1 MKLFAP
7 FQKLVLISLA
17 VWVVHIVLRVLL
29 LFRSNPYGFP
39 FVSKPDWFIFHAV
52 CIDFMWIV
60 NALVVFLIVG
70 VLAALLVSKIKP
82 DLKPVVGQK
91 VAKVTAVL
99 YAVFHSAILLLTLL
113 DNETQRFLGGHLTF
127 GLVDTYKDTSSII
140 VFYDYVANDLSV
152 PYLQFVVLLLML
164 PAAYGLYRLFCK
176 WYRPRIAGADSSC
189 ENRFYVK
196 KSVIAMLVFYIAS
209 YLFVYFIWTGNARM
223 TKLRP
228 VVSLIY
234 RDLFESKT
242 AQGLSEADLAT
253 YRMAYQNLW
262 QKVEGDSS
270 WQFVDSDAGNHL
282 PLYRVPTQAL
292 LQSEK
297 LASQREMRP
306 NFILVLMESQRGFNT
321 GYMNPQIQPSPTPFM
336 DSLAAH
342 SHVWLRMH
350 TSGVPTTGGVLSTHI
365 GIPHHSR
372 LAQATDLAHVT
383 LPSFVSVLTENGYS
397 THYMSAADPP
407 WDNLGVWMSKWYTQQ
422 HYNRERE
429 DDSTFMDNA
438 IEYVRDTLAKQ
449 GKPFLA
455 TLMTRSNHYPFN
467 FAAGMTDEEKNRPLQ
482 ERINVTMGYADR
494 QLARFIRSVEN
505 EEWYKNTYVIVMADH
520 GFPLGE
526 NGVSTMNGGGF
537 SNVSWIP
544 FMIHGNGLE
553 ATRDTTTAA
562 QIDIAPTVL
571 ELAGFAVP
579 NIFMG
584 HNLLRGGTVH
594 TISSDTAQANIDG
607 TDTVQTNTSIPV
619 LAGLSLGAY
628 SGYSAIGLDGYRFVA
643 KYPSFD
649 ETYLF
654 ADGDTRQEHELLAG
668 SSAPSDG
675 VQKEGAYLKATLDTL
690 IKISDYSLEK
700 GL

>member
-7 FQKLVLISLA
+7 FQKLVLVSLA

-82 DLKPVVGQK
+82 DSKTAIVQK
-91 VAKVTAVL
+91 VAKVTAVF
-99 YAVFHSAILLLTLL
+99 YAIFHSAILLLTLL

-176 WYRPRIAGADSSC
+176 WYCPRTVGADESC
-189 ENRFYVK
+189 ENHFYVK
-196 KSVIAMLVFYIAS
+196 KSVIAMLVFYVAS

-242 AQGLSEADLAT
+242 AQGLSEADLAN
-253 YRMAYQNLW
+253 YRMVYQNLW

-282 PLYRVPTQAL
+282 PLYREPTQAL

-297 LASQREMRP
+297 LAAQREMRP

-342 SHVWLRMH
+342 SHVWMRMH

-372 LAQATDLAHVT
+372 LAQATDLTHVT

-397 THYMSAADPP
+397 THYMSAADPA

-438 IEYVRDTLAKQ
+438 IEYVRDTLAKS

-494 QLARFIRSVEN
+494 QLARFIRAVEN

-544 FMIHGNGLE
+544 FMIHGEGLD

-584 HNLLRGGTVH
+584 HNLLRGGAVQ

-607 TDTVQTNTSIPV
+607 TDTVQINTSIPA

-654 ADGDTRQEHELLAG
+654 AEGDTRQEHELLAG
-668 SSAPSDG
+668 HSDPSDG
-675 VQKEGAYLKATLDTL
+675 AQKEGAYLKATLDTL

>member
-1 MKLFAP
+1 MRIKIANILKSIGHSVAP
-7 FQKLVLISLA
+7 LQKLVLISLA
-17 VWVVHIVLRVLL
+17 AWATHILLRVLL

-60 NALVVFLIVG
+60 NSLVVFLILGGIVYRITQG
-70 VLAALLVSKIKP
+70 KAIVT
-82 DLKPVVGQK
+82 
-91 VAKVTAVL
+91 KVTTIL
-99 YAVFHSAILLLTLL
+99 YAIFHTAILLLTLL

-127 GLVDTYKDTSSII
+127 GLVDTYKDASSIV

-152 PYLQFVVLLLML
+152 PYLQFVVLALML
-164 PAAYGLYRLFCK
+164 PLTYGTYRLLRK
-176 WYRPRIAGADSSC
+176 WYHPDDS
-189 ENRFYVK
+189 FYVK
-196 KSVIAMLVFYIAS
+196 KSVIAMIVFYIAS
-209 YLFVYFIWTGNARM
+209 YAFVYFIWTGNARM

-234 RDLFESKT
+234 NDLFVAKKT
-242 AQGLSEADLAT
+242 VGLTDENLGAYSS
-253 YRMAYQNLW
+253 AYQNLW
-262 QKVEGDSS
+262 LKIEGDSD
-270 WQFVDSDAGNHL
+270 WQFSDAKEGNGL
-282 PLYRVPTQAL
+282 PLYRVPSASL
-292 LQSEK
+292 LNNEK
-297 LASQREMRP
+297 LKAQREMQP
-306 NFILVLMESQRGFNT
+306 NFILVLMESERGRNT

-342 SHVWLRMH
+342 SHVWMRMH

-383 LPSFVSVLTENGYS
+383 LPSFVQVLTENGYS
-397 THYMSAADPP
+397 THYMSAADPA
-407 WDNLGVWMSKWYTQQ
+407 WDNLGVWMAKWYTAQ

-429 DDSTFMDNA
+429 DDSTFIDNA
-438 IEYVRDTLAKQ
+438 IEYVRDTLSKE
-449 GKPFLA
+449 GKPFFA

-482 ERINVTMGYADR
+482 ERINVTMNYADR
-494 QLARFIRSVEN
+494 QVARFFRAIEN
-505 EEWYKNTYVIVMADH
+505 EEWYKNTYVIIMADH

-544 FMIHGNGLE
+544 FFIHGKGLE
-553 ATRDTTTAA
+553 HVLDTTAAA

-584 HNLLRGGTVH
+584 HNLLRN
-594 TISSDTAQANIDG
+594 TAMQDATAAADS
-607 TDTVQTNTSIPV
+607 TSETTTVQETKLPQGV
-619 LAGLSLGAY
+619 AGLSLGAY
-628 SGYSAIGLDGYRFVA
+628 SGYAAIGLDGYRFIA
-643 KYPSFD
+643 KYPAQD
-649 ETYLF
+649 ETHIF
-654 ADGDTRQEHELLAG
+654 ADSDLRQENELTGKL
-668 SSAPSDG
+668 
-675 VQKEGAYLKATLDTL
+675 QREEGRLSATLDTL
-690 IKISDYSLEK
+690 LKISDYSLER

>member
-1 MKLFAP
+1 MKPSILGFLKKVAASFAP

-17 VWVVHIVLRVLL
+17 AWLTHIVLRVLL

-60 NALVVFLIVG
+60 NALVVFLILGGIVYRCTCG
-70 VLAALLVSKIKP
+70 KAI
-82 DLKPVVGQK
+82 
-91 VAKVTAVL
+91 VAKIVTVL
-99 YAVFHSAILLLTLL
+99 YAIFHTAILLLTLL

-152 PYLQFVVLLLML
+152 PYLQFVVLALML
-164 PAAYGLYRLFCK
+164 PLTYVVYRLLCK
-176 WYRPRIAGADSSC
+176 WYRPDDG
-189 ENRFYVK
+189 FYVK
-196 KSVIAMLVFYIAS
+196 KSVIAMLIFYIAS
-209 YLFVYFIWTGNARM
+209 YSYVYFIWTGNARM

-234 RDLFESKT
+234 NDLFVAKK
-242 AQGLSEADLAT
+242 AAGLSESDLGV
-253 YRMAYQNLW
+253 YRSAYQNLW
-262 QKVEGDSS
+262 QKIEGDSS
-270 WQFVDSDAGNHL
+270 WQFSDAKEGNGL
-282 PLYRVPTQAL
+282 PLYRVPSAEL
-292 LQSEK
+292 LNNEK
-297 LASQREMRP
+297 LKAQREMQP
-306 NFILVLMESQRGFNT
+306 NFILVLMESQRGRNT

-336 DSLAAH
+336 DSLAAY
-342 SHVWLRMH
+342 SHVWMRMH

-383 LPSFVSVLTENGYS
+383 IPSFVQVLTENGYS
-397 THYMSAADPP
+397 THYMSAADPA
-407 WDNLGVWMSKWYTQQ
+407 WDNLGVWMSKWYTAQ

-429 DDSTFMDNA
+429 DDSTFMDHA
-438 IEYVRDTLAKQ
+438 IEYVRDTLSKE
-449 GKPFLA
+449 GKPFFA

-467 FAAGMTDEEKNRPLQ
+467 FAAGMTDEEKARPLQ

-494 QLARFIRSVEN
+494 QLARFIRAVEN

-544 FMIHGNGLE
+544 FFIHGKGLE
-553 ATRDTTTAA
+553 AVRDTTTAA

-584 HNLLRGGTVH
+584 HNLLRDNG
-594 TISSDTAQANIDG
+594 N
-607 TDTVQTNTSIPV
+607 
-619 LAGLSLGAY
+619 GLSLGAY
-628 SGYSAIGLDGYRFVA
+628 SGYAAIGLDGYRFIA
-643 KYPSFD
+643 KYPKQD
-649 ETYLF
+649 ETHIF
-654 ADGDTRQEHELLAG
+654 ADSDLRQENELTGKLQNEE
-668 SSAPSDG
+668 SRLS
-675 VQKEGAYLKATLDTL
+675 ATLDTL
-690 IKISDYSLEK
+690 LKISDYSLEK

>member
-1 MKLFAP
+1 MKPAFLNVLKKIGASVAP
-7 FQKLVLISLA
+7 LQNLVLISLA
-17 VWVVHIVLRVLL
+17 AWFTHILLRVLL

-52 CIDFMWIV
+52 CIDFLWIV
-60 NALVVFLIVG
+60 NALLVFLILGGIVIRIASNN
-70 VLAALLVSKIKP
+70 AAGTRVKT
-82 DLKPVVGQK
+82 
-91 VAKVTAVL
+91 VAKVTTIL
-99 YAVFHSAILLLTLL
+99 YAAFHSFILFFTLL

-127 GLVDTYKDTSSII
+127 GLVDTYKDASSII

-152 PYLQFVVLLLML
+152 PYLQFVVLVLMFPL
-164 PAAYGLYRLFCK
+164 TYGVYRLLHK
-176 WYRPRIAGADSSC
+176 WYRPTDG
-189 ENRFYVK
+189 FYVK
-196 KSVIAMLVFYIAS
+196 KSVIAMLIFYIAS
-209 YLFVYFIWTGNARM
+209 YSFVYFIWTGNARM

-228 VVSLIY
+228 VVTLIY
-234 RDLFESKT
+234 NDLFVAKK
-242 AQGLSEADLAT
+242 AAGLTDANLGT
-253 YRMAYQNLW
+253 YRTAYQNLW
-262 QKVEGDSS
+262 QKIEGDSD
-270 WQFVDSDAGNHL
+270 WQFSDAKEGNGL
-282 PLYRVPTQAL
+282 PLYRVPSAEL
-292 LQSEK
+292 LNSEK
-297 LASQREMRP
+297 LKAQREMQP
-306 NFILVLMESQRGFNT
+306 NFILVLMESQRGRNT

-342 SHVWLRMH
+342 SHVWMRMH

-365 GIPHHSR
+365 GVPHHSR

-383 LPSFVSVLTENGYS
+383 LPSFVQVLTENGYS
-397 THYMSAADPP
+397 THYMSAADPA
-407 WDNLGVWMSKWYTQQ
+407 WDNLGVWMSKWYTAQ

-429 DDSTFMDNA
+429 DDSTFIDNA
-438 IEYVRDTLAKQ
+438 IEYVRDTLSKE

-482 ERINVTMGYADR
+482 DRINVTMNYADR
-494 QLARFIRSVEN
+494 QIARFFHAVEN
-505 EEWYKNTYVIVMADH
+505 EEWYKNTYVIIMADH

-544 FMIHGNGLE
+544 FFIHGKGLD
-553 ATRDTTTAA
+553 AVRDTTPAA

-584 HNLLRGGTVH
+584 HNLLREHMADSV
-594 TISSDTAQANIDG
+594 
-607 TDTVQTNTSIPV
+607 PEP

-628 SGYSAIGLDGYRFVA
+628 SGYAAIGLDGYRFIA
-643 KYPSFD
+643 KYPAQDETHIFADSD
-649 ETYLF
+649 LRQENELTGKLQNEEGRTIETYL
-654 ADGDTRQEHELLAG
+654 G
-668 SSAPSDG
+668 
-675 VQKEGAYLKATLDTL
+675 ATLDTL
-690 IKISDYSLEK
+690 IKISDYSLER

>member
-1 MKLFAP
+1 MKPSILGFLKNAAASLAP

-17 VWVVHIVLRVLL
+17 AWVTHILLRVLL

-52 CIDFMWIV
+52 CIDFLWIV
-60 NALVVFLIVG
+60 NALVVFLILGGIVYRCTRG
-70 VLAALLVSKIKP
+70 KAI
-82 DLKPVVGQK
+82 
-91 VAKVTAVL
+91 VAKIVTVL
-99 YAVFHSAILLLTLL
+99 YAVFHVAIMLLTLL

-152 PYLQFVVLLLML
+152 PYLQFVVLALML
-164 PAAYGLYRLFCK
+164 PLTYAIYRLLCK
-176 WYRPRIAGADSSC
+176 WYRPSDG
-189 ENRFYVK
+189 FYVK

-234 RDLFESKT
+234 NDLFVAKKAVS
-242 AQGLSEADLAT
+242 LSNADLGT
-253 YRMAYQNLW
+253 YRSAYQNLW
-262 QKVEGDSS
+262 QKVEGDSD
-270 WQFVDSDAGNHL
+270 WEFSDAKDGNGL
-282 PLYRVPTQAL
+282 PLYRVPTASL
-292 LQSEK
+292 LNSEK
-297 LASQREMRP
+297 LKAQREMQP
-306 NFILVLMESQRGFNT
+306 NFILVLMETQRGRNT

-342 SHVWLRMH
+342 SHAWMRMH

-383 LPSFVSVLTENGYS
+383 IPSFIQVLTENGYS
-397 THYMSAADPP
+397 THYMSAADPA
-407 WDNLGVWMSKWYTQQ
+407 WDNLGVWMSKWYTAQ
-422 HYNRERE
+422 HYSRERE
-429 DDSTFMDNA
+429 DDSTFIDNA
-438 IEYVRDTLAKQ
+438 IEYVRDTLSKE
-449 GKPFLA
+449 GKPFFA

-467 FAAGMTDEEKNRPLQ
+467 FAAGMTDEEKARPLQ

-494 QLARFIRSVEN
+494 QIGRFIRAIEN
-505 EEWYKNTYVIVMADH
+505 EEWYKNTYVIIMADH

-537 SNVSWIP
+537 SNISWIP
-544 FMIHGNGLE
+544 FFIHGKGLE
-553 ATRDTTTAA
+553 AVRDTMTAA

-584 HNLLRGGTVH
+584 HNLLRGNVMKAD
-594 TISSDTAQANIDG
+594 SVANDTAAVDS
-607 TDTVQTNTSIPV
+607 TVSATETKEI
-619 LAGLSLGAY
+619 AGLSLGAY
-628 SGYSAIGLDGYRFVA
+628 SGYAAIGLDGYRFIA
-643 KYPSFD
+643 KYPTQD
-649 ETYLF
+649 ETHIF
-654 ADGDTRQEHELLAG
+654 ADNDLRQENELTGKLQNEE
-668 SSAPSDG
+668 SRLS
-675 VQKEGAYLKATLDTL
+675 ATLDTL

>member
-1 MKLFAP
+1 MKLTILGFLKKVAASVAP

-17 VWVVHIVLRVLL
+17 AWVTHIILRVLL

-60 NALVVFLIVG
+60 NALVVFLILGGIVYRITAG
-70 VLAALLVSKIKP
+70 KATLKAVVVKI
-82 DLKPVVGQK
+82 
-91 VAKVTAVL
+91 TTVL
-99 YAVFHSAILLLTLL
+99 YAVFHTAILLLTLL

-152 PYLQFVVLLLML
+152 PYLQFVVLALML
-164 PAAYGLYRLFCK
+164 PLTYGVYRLLCK
-176 WYRPRIAGADSSC
+176 WYRPSDG
-189 ENRFYVK
+189 FYVK
-196 KSVIAMLVFYIAS
+196 KSVIAMIIFYIAS

-234 RDLFESKT
+234 NDLFVAKKIV
-242 AQGLSEADLAT
+242 GLTDAELGN
-253 YRMAYQNLW
+253 YRTVYQNLW
-262 QKVEGDSS
+262 QKIEGDSD
-270 WQFVDSDAGNHL
+270 WTFADSDSGNHL
-282 PLYRVPTQAL
+282 PLYREPTQAL

-297 LASQREMRP
+297 LKAQREMQP
-306 NFILVLMESQRGFNT
+306 NFILVLMESQRGWNT
-321 GYMNPQIQPSPTPFM
+321 GYMNPQLQPSPTPFM

-342 SHVWLRMH
+342 SHVWMRMH

-383 LPSFVSVLTENGYS
+383 IPSFVQVLTTNGYS
-397 THYMSAADPP
+397 THYMSAADPA
-407 WDNLGVWMSKWYTQQ
+407 WDNLGVWMSKWYTAQ
-422 HYNRERE
+422 HYSRERE
-429 DDSTFMDNA
+429 DDSTFIDNA
-438 IEYVRDTLAKQ
+438 IEYVRDTLSKE

-467 FAAGMTDEEKNRPLQ
+467 FAAGMTDEQKNRPLQ
-482 ERINVTMGYADR
+482 ERINVTMNYADR
-494 QLARFIRSVEN
+494 QIARFFHSIEN
-505 EEWYKNTYVIVMADH
+505 EEWYKNTYVIIMADH

-544 FMIHGNGLE
+544 FFIHGKGLD
-553 ATRDTTTAA
+553 AVRDTTPAA

-584 HNLLRGGTVH
+584 HNLLREHMADSV
-594 TISSDTAQANIDG
+594 
-607 TDTVQTNTSIPV
+607 PEP

-628 SGYSAIGLDGYRFVA
+628 SGYAAIGLDGYRFIA
-643 KYPSFD
+643 KYPAQD
-649 ETYLF
+649 ETHIF
-654 ADGDTRQEHELLAG
+654 ADGDLRQENELTGKL
-668 SSAPSDG
+668 
-675 VQKEGAYLKATLDTL
+675 QNEEGRPIETYLGATLDTL
-690 IKISDYSLEK
+690 LKISDYSLER

>member
-1 MKLFAP
+1 MKLTILGFLKKVAASVAP

-17 VWVVHIVLRVLL
+17 AWFTHIILRVLL

-52 CIDFMWIV
+52 CIDFLWIV
-60 NALVVFLIVG
+60 NALVVFLILGGIVYRITAG
-70 VLAALLVSKIKP
+70 KATLKAVVVKI
-82 DLKPVVGQK
+82 
-91 VAKVTAVL
+91 TTVL
-99 YAVFHSAILLLTLL
+99 YAVFHTAILLLTLL

-152 PYLQFVVLLLML
+152 PYLQFVVLALML
-164 PAAYGLYRLFCK
+164 PLTYGVYRLLCK
-176 WYRPRIAGADSSC
+176 WYRPSDG
-189 ENRFYVK
+189 FYVK
-196 KSVIAMLVFYIAS
+196 KSVIAMIIFYIAS

-234 RDLFESKT
+234 NDLFVAKKIV
-242 AQGLSEADLAT
+242 GLTDAELGN
-253 YRMAYQNLW
+253 YRTAYQNLW
-262 QKVEGDSS
+262 QKIEGDSD
-270 WQFVDSDAGNHL
+270 WEFSDAKEGNGL
-282 PLYRVPTQAL
+282 PLYRVPSAEL
-292 LQSEK
+292 LNSEK
-297 LASQREMRP
+297 LKAQREMQP
-306 NFILVLMESQRGFNT
+306 NFILVLMESQRGWNT
-321 GYMNPQIQPSPTPFM
+321 GYMNPQLQPSPTPFM

-342 SHVWLRMH
+342 SHVWMRMH

-383 LPSFVSVLTENGYS
+383 IPSFVQVLTTNGYS
-397 THYMSAADPP
+397 THYMSAADPA
-407 WDNLGVWMSKWYTQQ
+407 WDNLGVWMSKWYTAE

-429 DDSTFMDNA
+429 DDSTFIDHA
-438 IEYVRDTLAKQ
+438 IEYVRDTLSKE

-482 ERINVTMGYADR
+482 ERINVTMNYADR
-494 QLARFIRSVEN
+494 QIARFFHSIEN
-505 EEWYKNTYVIVMADH
+505 EEWYKNTYVIIMADH

-544 FMIHGNGLE
+544 FFIHGKGLD
-553 ATRDTTTAA
+553 AVRDTTTAA
-562 QIDIAPTVL
+562 QIDVAPTVL

-584 HNLLRGGTVH
+584 HNLLREHMADSV
-594 TISSDTAQANIDG
+594 
-607 TDTVQTNTSIPV
+607 PEP

-628 SGYSAIGLDGYRFVA
+628 SGYAAIGLDGYRFIA
-643 KYPSFD
+643 KYPAQD
-649 ETYLF
+649 ETHIF
-654 ADGDTRQEHELLAG
+654 ADGDLRQENELTGKL
-668 SSAPSDG
+668 
-675 VQKEGAYLKATLDTL
+675 QNEEGRLSATLDTL
-690 IKISDYSLEK
+690 LKISDYSLER

>member
-1 MKLFAP
+1 MKLFAR
-7 FQKLVLISLA
+7 FQNLVLISLA
-17 VWVVHIVLRVLL
+17 VWVTHIVLRVLL

-60 NALVVFLIVG
+60 NALVVFLVLG
-70 VLAALLVSKIKP
+70 VLAALLVSKIAKDP
-82 DLKPVVGQK
+82 DTGSCPK
-91 VAKVTAVL
+91 VAIVAKITTML

-164 PAAYGLYRLFCK
+164 PATYGCYRLFRK
-176 WYRPRIAGADSSC
+176 WYKPSDG
-189 ENRFYVK
+189 FYVK

-234 RDLFESKT
+234 NDLFVTQKT
-242 AQGLSEADLAT
+242 GGLAEADLAN
-253 YRMAYQNLW
+253 YRAFYQNLW
-262 QKVEGDSS
+262 QKVEGDSL
-270 WQFVDSDAGNHL
+270 WQFVDCDAGNHL
-282 PLYRVPTQAL
+282 PLYRVPTQSL
-292 LQSEK
+292 LQNEK
-297 LASQREMRP
+297 LLAQREKKP
-306 NFILVLMESQRGFNT
+306 NFILVLMESQRGYNT
-321 GYMNPQIQPSPTPFM
+321 GYMNPQIRPTPTPFM

-397 THYMSAADPP
+397 THYMSAADPA
-407 WDNLGVWMSKWYTQQ
+407 WDNLGVWMAKWYTAE

-429 DDSTFMDNA
+429 DDSTFMDHA
-438 IEYVRDTLAKQ
+438 IEYVRDTLSKE
-449 GKPFLA
+449 GKPFLV

-467 FAAGMTDEEKNRPLQ
+467 FAAGMTDEQKNRPLQ
-482 ERINVTMGYADR
+482 ERINVTMNYADR
-494 QLARFIRSVEN
+494 QLARFIRAVEN

-544 FMIHGNGLE
+544 FFIHGQGQE
-553 ATRDTTTAA
+553 AVLDTTTAA

-584 HNLLRGGTVH
+584 HNLLRGTFQDSVEV
-594 TISSDTAQANIDG
+594 TK
-607 TDTVQTNTSIPV
+607 
-619 LAGLSLGAY
+619 GLSLGAY
-628 SGYSAIGLDGYRFVA
+628 SGYSAIGLDGYRFIA

-654 ADGDTRQEHELLAG
+654 ADGDTRQEHELLNER
-668 SSAPSDG
+668 S
-675 VQKEGAYLKATLDTL
+675 KEGERLRATLDTL

>member
-1 MKLFAP
+1 MKPTILGFSKKVAASIAP

-17 VWVVHIVLRVLL
+17 AWLTHIVLRVLL

-52 CIDFMWIV
+52 CIDFLWIV
-60 NALVVFLIVG
+60 NALVVFLILGGIVYR
-70 VLAALLVSKIKP
+70 VSAGKAI
-82 DLKPVVGQK
+82 
-91 VAKVTAVL
+91 VAKVATII
-99 YAVFHSAILLLTLL
+99 YAIFHTAILLLTLL

-152 PYLQFVVLLLML
+152 PYLQFVVLALML
-164 PAAYGLYRLFCK
+164 PLTYGIYRLLCK
-176 WYRPRIAGADSSC
+176 WYRPNDG
-189 ENRFYVK
+189 FYVK

-234 RDLFESKT
+234 NDLFVAKKT
-242 AQGLSEADLAT
+242 VGLTDADLGN
-253 YRMAYQNLW
+253 YRAAYQNLW
-262 QKVEGDSS
+262 QKIEGDSD
-270 WQFVDSDAGNHL
+270 WQFSDAKEGNGL
-282 PLYRVPTQAL
+282 PLYRVPSASL
-292 LQSEK
+292 LNSEK
-297 LASQREMRP
+297 LKAQRAMQP
-306 NFILVLMESQRGFNT
+306 NFILVLMESQRGRNT
-321 GYMNPQIQPSPTPFM
+321 GYMNPQIQPTPTPFM

-342 SHVWLRMH
+342 SHVWMRMH

-383 LPSFVSVLTENGYS
+383 LPSFVQVLTENGYS
-397 THYMSAADPP
+397 THYMSAADPA
-407 WDNLGVWMSKWYTQQ
+407 WDNLGVWMSKWYTAE

-429 DDSTFMDNA
+429 DDSTFIDNA
-438 IEYVRDTLAKQ
+438 IEYVRDTLSKE
-449 GKPFLA
+449 GMPFLA

-467 FAAGMTDEEKNRPLQ
+467 FAAGMTDEQKNRPLQ
-482 ERINVTMGYADR
+482 ERINVTMNYADR
-494 QLARFIRSVEN
+494 QIARFFHAVEN
-505 EEWYKNTYVIVMADH
+505 EEWYKNTYVIIMADH

-544 FMIHGNGLE
+544 FFIHGKGLD
-553 ATRDTTTAA
+553 AVRDTTTAA

-584 HNLLRGGTVH
+584 HNLLRGNVTKADSAANDSAAVDS
-594 TISSDTAQANIDG
+594 TIAPQAP
-607 TDTVQTNTSIPV
+607 QV

-628 SGYSAIGLDGYRFVA
+628 SGYAAIGMDGYRFIA
-643 KYPSFD
+643 KYPTQD
-649 ETYLF
+649 ETHIF
-654 ADGDTRQEHELLAG
+654 ADGDTRQENELTGKL
-668 SSAPSDG
+668 
-675 VQKEGAYLKATLDTL
+675 QNEEGRLSATLDTL
-690 IKISDYSLEK
+690 LKISDYSLER

>member
-1 MKLFAP
+1 MRIKIANILKSIGHSVAP
-7 FQKLVLISLA
+7 LQKLVLISLA
-17 VWVVHIVLRVLL
+17 AWATHILLRVLL

-60 NALVVFLIVG
+60 NALVVFLILGGIVYRITQG
-70 VLAALLVSKIKP
+70 KAIVT
-82 DLKPVVGQK
+82 
-91 VAKVTAVL
+91 KVTTIL
-99 YAVFHSAILLLTLL
+99 YAIFHTAILLLTLL

-127 GLVDTYKDTSSII
+127 GLVDTYKDASSIV

-152 PYLQFVVLLLML
+152 PYLQFVVLALML
-164 PAAYGLYRLFCK
+164 PLTYGTYRLLRK
-176 WYRPRIAGADSSC
+176 WYHPDDS
-189 ENRFYVK
+189 FYVK
-196 KSVIAMLVFYIAS
+196 KSVIAMIVFYIAS
-209 YLFVYFIWTGNARM
+209 YAFVYFIWTGNARM

-234 RDLFESKT
+234 NDLFVAKKT
-242 AQGLSEADLAT
+242 VGLTDENLGA
-253 YRMAYQNLW
+253 YRSAYQNLW
-262 QKVEGDSS
+262 QKIEGDSD
-270 WQFVDSDAGNHL
+270 WQFSDAKEGNGL
-282 PLYRVPTQAL
+282 PLYRVPSASL
-292 LQSEK
+292 LNNEK
-297 LASQREMRP
+297 LKAQREMQP
-306 NFILVLMESQRGFNT
+306 NFILVLMESERGRNT

-342 SHVWLRMH
+342 SHVWMRMH

-383 LPSFVSVLTENGYS
+383 LPSFVQVLTENGYS
-397 THYMSAADPP
+397 THYMSAADPA
-407 WDNLGVWMSKWYTQQ
+407 WDNLGVWMAKWYTAQ

-429 DDSTFMDNA
+429 DDSTFIDNA
-438 IEYVRDTLAKQ
+438 IEYVRDTLSKE
-449 GKPFLA
+449 GKPFFA

-482 ERINVTMGYADR
+482 ERINVTMNYADR
-494 QLARFIRSVEN
+494 QVARFFRAIEN
-505 EEWYKNTYVIVMADH
+505 EEWYKNTYVIIMADH

-544 FMIHGNGLE
+544 FFIHGKGLE
-553 ATRDTTTAA
+553 HVLDTTAAA

-584 HNLLRGGTVH
+584 HNLLRN
-594 TISSDTAQANIDG
+594 TAMQDATAAADS
-607 TDTVQTNTSIPV
+607 TSETTTVQETKLPQEV
-619 LAGLSLGAY
+619 AGLSLGAY
-628 SGYSAIGLDGYRFVA
+628 SGYAAIGLDGYRFIA
-643 KYPSFD
+643 KYPAQD
-649 ETYLF
+649 ETHIF
-654 ADGDTRQEHELLAG
+654 ADSDLRQENELTGKL
-668 SSAPSDG
+668 
-675 VQKEGAYLKATLDTL
+675 QREEGRLSATLDTL
-690 IKISDYSLEK
+690 LKISDYSLER

>member
-1 MKLFAP
+1 MKLTILGFLKKVAASVAP

-17 VWVVHIVLRVLL
+17 AWVTHIILRVLL

-52 CIDFMWIV
+52 CIDFLWIV
-60 NALVVFLIVG
+60 NALVVFLILGGIVYRITAG
-70 VLAALLVSKIKP
+70 KATLKAVVVKI
-82 DLKPVVGQK
+82 
-91 VAKVTAVL
+91 TTVL
-99 YAVFHSAILLLTLL
+99 YAVFHTAILLLTLL

-152 PYLQFVVLLLML
+152 PYLQFVVLALML
-164 PAAYGLYRLFCK
+164 PLTYGVYRLLCK
-176 WYRPRIAGADSSC
+176 WYRPSDG
-189 ENRFYVK
+189 FYVK
-196 KSVIAMLVFYIAS
+196 KSVIAMLIFYIAS

-234 RDLFESKT
+234 NDLFVAKKIV
-242 AQGLSEADLAT
+242 GLTDAELGN
-253 YRMAYQNLW
+253 YRTAYQNLW
-262 QKVEGDSS
+262 QKIEGDSD
-270 WQFVDSDAGNHL
+270 WTFTDSDSGNHL
-282 PLYRVPTQAL
+282 PLYREPMQAL

-297 LASQREMRP
+297 LKAQREMQP
-306 NFILVLMESQRGFNT
+306 NFILVLMESQRGWNT
-321 GYMNPQIQPSPTPFM
+321 GYMNPQLQPSPTPFM

-342 SHVWLRMH
+342 SHVWMRMH

-383 LPSFVSVLTENGYS
+383 IPSFVQVLTTNGYS
-397 THYMSAADPP
+397 THYMSAADPA
-407 WDNLGVWMSKWYTQQ
+407 WDNLGVWMSKWYTAE

-429 DDSTFMDNA
+429 DDSTFIDHA
-438 IEYVRDTLAKQ
+438 IEYVRDTLSKE

-467 FAAGMTDEEKNRPLQ
+467 FAAGMTDEQKNRPLQ
-482 ERINVTMGYADR
+482 ERINVTMNYADR
-494 QLARFIRSVEN
+494 QIARFFHSIEN
-505 EEWYKNTYVIVMADH
+505 EEWYKNTYVIIMADH

-544 FMIHGNGLE
+544 FFIHGKGLD
-553 ATRDTTTAA
+553 AVRDTTPAA
-562 QIDIAPTVL
+562 QIDVAPTVL

-584 HNLLRGGTVH
+584 HNLLREHMADSV
-594 TISSDTAQANIDG
+594 
-607 TDTVQTNTSIPV
+607 PEP

-628 SGYSAIGLDGYRFVA
+628 SGYAAIGLDGYRFIA
-643 KYPSFD
+643 KYPAQD
-649 ETYLF
+649 ETHIF
-654 ADGDTRQEHELLAG
+654 ADGDLRQENELTGKLQNEEGRA
-668 SSAPSDG
+668 
-675 VQKEGAYLKATLDTL
+675 KEKFLSATLDTL
-690 IKISDYSLEK
+690 LKISDYSLER

>member
-1 MKLFAP
+1 MRIKIANILKSIGHSVAP
-7 FQKLVLISLA
+7 LQKLVLISLA
-17 VWVVHIVLRVLL
+17 AWATHILLRVLL

-39 FVSKPDWFIFHAV
+39 FVSKPDWFIFHAI

-60 NALVVFLIVG
+60 NALVVFLILGGIVYRITQG
-70 VLAALLVSKIKP
+70 KAV
-82 DLKPVVGQK
+82 
-91 VAKVTAVL
+91 VAKVTTIL
-99 YAVFHSAILLLTLL
+99 YAIFHTAILLLTLL

-127 GLVDTYKDTSSII
+127 GLVDTYKDASSII

-152 PYLQFVVLLLML
+152 PYLQFVVLALML
-164 PAAYGLYRLFCK
+164 PLTYGTYRLLRK
-176 WYRPRIAGADSSC
+176 WYHPDDS
-189 ENRFYVK
+189 FYVK
-196 KSVIAMLVFYIAS
+196 KSVIAMIVFYIAS
-209 YLFVYFIWTGNARM
+209 YAFVYFIWTGNARM

-234 RDLFESKT
+234 NDLFVTKKT
-242 AQGLSEADLAT
+242 VGLTDENLGA
-253 YRMAYQNLW
+253 YRSAYQNLW
-262 QKVEGDSS
+262 QKIEGDSD
-270 WQFVDSDAGNHL
+270 WQFSDAKEGNGL
-282 PLYRVPTQAL
+282 PLYRVPSASL
-292 LQSEK
+292 LNNEK
-297 LASQREMRP
+297 LKAQREMQP
-306 NFILVLMESQRGFNT
+306 NFILVLMESERGRNT

-342 SHVWLRMH
+342 SHVWMRMH

-383 LPSFVSVLTENGYS
+383 LPSFVQVLTENGYS
-397 THYMSAADPP
+397 THYMSAADPA
-407 WDNLGVWMSKWYTQQ
+407 WDNLGVWMAKWYTAQ

-429 DDSTFMDNA
+429 DDSTFIDNA
-438 IEYVRDTLAKQ
+438 IEYVRDTLSKE
-449 GKPFLA
+449 GKPFFA

-482 ERINVTMGYADR
+482 ERINVTMNYADR
-494 QLARFIRSVEN
+494 QVARFFRAIEN
-505 EEWYKNTYVIVMADH
+505 EEWYKNTYVIIMADH

-544 FMIHGNGLE
+544 FFIHGKGLE
-553 ATRDTTTAA
+553 HVLDTTAAA

-584 HNLLRGGTVH
+584 HNLLRNTAMQDA
-594 TISSDTAQANIDG
+594 TAAADSTSDT
-607 TDTVQTNTSIPV
+607 TTVQETKLPQEV
-619 LAGLSLGAY
+619 AGLSLGAY
-628 SGYSAIGLDGYRFVA
+628 SGYAAIGLDGYRFIA
-643 KYPSFD
+643 KYPAQD
-649 ETYLF
+649 ETHIF
-654 ADGDTRQEHELLAG
+654 ADSDLRQENELTGKL
-668 SSAPSDG
+668 
-675 VQKEGAYLKATLDTL
+675 QREEGRLSATLDTL
-690 IKISDYSLEK
+690 LKISDYSLER

>member
-1 MKLFAP
+1 
-7 FQKLVLISLA
+7 
-17 VWVVHIVLRVLL
+17 
-29 LFRSNPYGFP
+29 
-39 FVSKPDWFIFHAV
+39 
-52 CIDFMWIV
+52 
-60 NALVVFLIVG
+60 
-70 VLAALLVSKIKP
+70 
-82 DLKPVVGQK
+82 
-91 VAKVTAVL
+91 
-99 YAVFHSAILLLTLL
+99 VFHSAILLLTLL

-164 PAAYGLYRLFCK
+164 PATYGCYRLLRK
-176 WYRPRIAGADSSC
+176 WYKPSDG
-189 ENRFYVK
+189 FYVK

-234 RDLFESKT
+234 NDLFVTQKT
-242 AQGLSEADLAT
+242 GGLAEADLAN
-253 YRMAYQNLW
+253 YRAFYQNLW
-262 QKVEGDSS
+262 QKVEGDSL

-282 PLYRVPTQAL
+282 PLYRVPTQSL
-292 LQSEK
+292 LQNEK
-297 LASQREMRP
+297 LLAQREKKP
-306 NFILVLMESQRGFNT
+306 NFILVLMESQRGYNT
-321 GYMNPQIQPSPTPFM
+321 GYMNPQIRPTPTPFM

-397 THYMSAADPP
+397 THYMSAADPA
-407 WDNLGVWMSKWYTQQ
+407 WDNLGVWMAKWYTAQ

-429 DDSTFMDNA
+429 DDSTFMDHA
-438 IEYVRDTLAKQ
+438 IEYVRDTLSKE
-449 GKPFLA
+449 GKSFLA

-467 FAAGMTDEEKNRPLQ
+467 FAAGMSDEQKNKPLQ
-482 ERINVTMGYADR
+482 ERINVTMNYADR
-494 QLARFIRSVEN
+494 QLARFIRAVEN
-505 EEWYKNTYVIVMADH
+505 EEWYQNTYVIVMADH

-537 SNVSWIP
+537 SNVSWMP
-544 FMIHGNGLE
+544 FFIHGQGLD
-553 ATRDTTTAA
+553 ATLDTTTAA

-571 ELAGFAVP
+571 ELAGLVEP
-579 NIFMG
+579 NVFMG
-584 HNLLRGGTVH
+584 HNLLRGAYQPLVED
-594 TISSDTAQANIDG
+594 SLAAPL
-607 TDTVQTNTSIPV
+607 PV
-619 LAGLSLGAY
+619 AVKGLSLGAY
-628 SGYSAIGLDGYRFVA
+628 SGYSAIGLDGYRFIA

-654 ADGDTRQEHELLAG
+654 ADGDLRQEREL
-668 SSAPSDG
+668 SADHSQD
-675 VQKEGAYLKATLDTL
+675 ATRLKNTLDTL
-690 IKISDYSLEK
+690 IRISDYSLEK